1 MEGLKKGAY
10 YIALVLPSLTP
21 TGALDNA
28 ISVYQSLTSSF
39 SQHSPSTLSALSQHS
54 LSTLSALSQALS
66 QAHSLSDRQRQKYLV
81 FFSMMLPHLCP
92 SEVAMV
98 PAMAPPAAPA

>member
-39 SQHSPSTLSALSQHS
+39 SQHS

-81 FFSMMLPHLCP
+81 FFAMMLPHLCP